1 MDGLGGVPALPRSAP
16 LGVSVAPDAAGALGA
31 FRCGAPVAVAIPDI
45 TRPLDCRAALSAL
58 AQRLTGGMTT
68 VIGLGLHRRMTAE
81 ECAPLADFSPLQHDP
96 DDTVPTATIDDIPGS
111 VSRPVAAA
119 SLSISIG
126 IAELHQYAGI
136 SGGHKG
142 VAVGCGGRETIAALH
157 HRDRVCAP
165 GVRVGQLVDNP
176 FRAAVDA
183 LGEAAGCRYAL
194 LYVPQAK
201 RWLFG
206 EPSAAVRHAA
216 SMLEP
221 WSMVASRAPGA
232 RLRVPAAKAGSLYQA
247 SRAATYLA
255 LSPRPPVVPGGT
267 LLLQAACPEG
277 LGSERGFV
285 DALRAHSPPWQGLL
299 TGPPPTGAGAQRA
312 VMLALLAQRF
322 QLKVTGCL
330 SAAVLR
336 EVGIDASEEA
346 VGLPDGWLDVPDP
359 FHRLPQVL
367 P

>member
-1 MDGLGGVPALPRSAP
+1 M
-16 LGVSVAPDAAGALGA
+16 
-31 FRCGAPVAVAIPDI
+31 PDI
-45 TRPLDCRAALSAL
+45 TRPLDCRAALEAL
-58 AQRLTGGMTT
+58 SQRLTGGVTT
-68 VIGLGLHRRMTAE
+68 VIGLGLHRRMTAA
-81 ECAPLADFSPLQHDP
+81 ECAPLVDFSPIQHDP
-96 DDTVPTATIDDIPGS
+96 DDTVPTATVDGIPGA
-111 VSRPVAAA
+111 VSRAVAEAA
-119 SLSISIG
+119 LSISIG

-165 GVRVGQLVDNP
+165 GVRVGQLADNP
-176 FRAAVDA
+176 FRAAIDG
-183 LGEAAGCRYAL
+183 LGEAAGCRHAL
-194 LYVPQAK
+194 LYVPQAD

-206 EPSAAVRHAA
+206 EPGAVVRHAA

-221 WSMVASRAPGA
+221 WWMVSSPAPGA
-232 RLRVPAAKAGSLYQA
+232 RLFVPTAKAASLYQA

-285 DALRAHSPPWQGLL
+285 AALRAHSPPWQGLL

-336 EVGIDASEEA
+336 EVGIDAREEA
-346 VGLPDGWLDVPDP
+346 VELPAGWLDVPDP